1 MPVVGVG
8 WVVCVVFEHGNRRNR
23 RMILVDWMR
32 HIDLA
37 KVPSECNVLLR
48 SHRLI
53 SKKDDLVCHERVI
66 DRLRVLARDVPKI
79 NIDLGAQGGRE

>member
-1 MPVVGVG
+1 
-8 WVVCVVFEHGNRRNR
+8 
-23 RMILVDWMR
+23 MILVDWMR

-37 KVPSECNVLLR
+37 KVTSERNVLLR

-53 SKKDDLVCHERVI
+53 SEKDDLVCHERVI
-66 DRLRVLARDVPKI
+66 DRLRVLARDVSKI